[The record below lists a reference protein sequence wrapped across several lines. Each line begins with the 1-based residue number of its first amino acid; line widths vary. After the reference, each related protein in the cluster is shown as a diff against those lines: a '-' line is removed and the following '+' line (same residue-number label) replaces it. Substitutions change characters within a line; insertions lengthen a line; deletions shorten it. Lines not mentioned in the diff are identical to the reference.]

1 MDKKHKISKKE
12 KVLLKIISEMVECP
26 AGCFI
31 MGSPESEWGRN
42 CYNKDREFETQ
53 HIVAITKPFQIA
65 KYPVTIEIYS
75 DITDNHSWR
84 SCMEI
89 NDNHPVS
96 NISYEEAKKFCLT
109 LNSLLDK
116 SVIAKCLIPENY
128 HFDLPTEAQWEYA
141 CRAGTVAA
149 FNNNKD
155 LSERTDIRDYKTNI
169 ELQKIAWYNACQIP
183 PWICD
188 YQREHWL
195 NWYDDDELPQ
205 RFQDVMEERWAFA
218 IDPTNPVGQLAPN
231 RWGIYDMHGNVKEW
245 VRDRFDKP
253 KDYNTRECAMACAV
267 DPEGLKKGEWGV
279 LRGGC
284 FKLFEE
290 HCRSAARCFSKDGE
304 PTNDF
309 GFRLALVSKINLS
322 DEYELEIAKYEKE
335 QFVKNSM
342 NLRQQTFISALIND
356 NPLQRIE
363 LLLKKIGTVNFMGE
377 GEDYQETPLTAAAS
391 YISNAEIIELL
402 LNSGASLEDRNKD
415 NYNALQCAACHNG
428 NILVLKS
435 LLNAYEKSYSARYIY
450 IDNDEDP
457 IHLAL
462 WHNPNFEIIKTLID
476 KKVNQKA
483 NINYLNS
490 LLAFATEHRYCKS
503 NSGFKE
509 IAEYLIKLGAN
520 PNVSIENNK
529 KNDGYSE
536 REPALIK
543 AIKYNSLE
551 SVKTILELGGN
562 PNLVFKFLSFRPI
575 TALTACFYREDS
587 RERLEI
593 LKLLIANNADVF
605 QKGSGASNLA
615 ALAAENECADE
626 LAYIISID
634 KNIITYTD
642 DRNSCVIKE
651 AIKSKC
657 NYDRSCDCLR
667 ILIDAGIS
675 RDYLIDNK
683 TPVLNYAFEEANL
696 KAIKLLAES
705 GFKLTNPDEIRRNI
719 DSGKIGQYSLSEKEK
734 MELLFLL
741 DKKCS

>member
-1 MDKKHKISKKE
+1 MDRRHKISKKE
-12 KVLLKIISEMVECP
+12 KILLKIISEMVECP

-31 MGSPESEWGRN
+31 MGSPENEWGRN
-42 CYNKDREFETQ
+42 CYNEDREFETQ
-53 HIVAITKPFQIA
+53 HLVAITKPFQIA
-65 KYPVTIEIYS
+65 KYPVTIEIYAG
-75 DITDNHSWR
+75 ITDNHLFR
-84 SCMEI
+84 SCMET
-89 NDNHPVS
+89 NDNNPVR
-96 NISYEEAKKFCLT
+96 NISYKDAELSCRE
-109 LNSLLDK
+109 LNSLLDT
-116 SVIAKCLIPENY
+116 SEIARQLIPESY

-141 CRAGTVAA
+141 CRGGTITA
-149 FNNNKD
+149 FGNNKN
-155 LSERTDIRDYKTNI
+155 LKERTDVYDYKSNI
-169 ELQKIAWYNACQIP
+169 EIQKIAWYNACQIP

-188 YQREHWL
+188 YQREHWM

-205 RFQDVMEERWAFA
+205 RLQDVMKERWAFA
-218 IDPTNPVGQLAPN
+218 IDLTNPVGQLMPN
-231 RWGIYDMHGNVKEW
+231 SWGIYDMHGNVKEW

-253 KDYNTRECAMACAV
+253 EDYSRENAI
-267 DPEGLKKGEWGV
+267 DPEGSKEGEWGV

-284 FKLFEE
+284 FRLFEE
-290 HCRSAARCFSKDGE
+290 HCRSAARCFSKYGQ

-309 GFRLALVSKINLS
+309 GFRLALVPKINMA
-322 DEYELEIAKYEKE
+322 DEYDVEIAKYEKE

-342 NLRQQTFISALIND
+342 NFHQQTFISALIND

-363 LLLKKIGTVNFMGE
+363 KLLKKIGTVNFMGE

-391 YISNAEIIELL
+391 YISNAEVIELL
-402 LNSGASLEDRNKD
+402 LNSGACLDDRNKD
-415 NYNALQCAACHNG
+415 NYNALQCAAYHNG

-435 LLNAYEKSYSARYIY
+435 LMNAYEKSYSARYIY

-483 NINYLNS
+483 NTNYLNS
-490 LLAFATEHRYCKS
+490 LLAFVAEHRYCKT
-503 NSGFKE
+503 NSSFKE
-509 IAEYLIKLGAN
+509 IAEYLVKLGAN
-520 PNVSIENNK
+520 PNTVIENDK
-529 KNDGYSE
+529 KNDCYSK

-551 SVKTILELGGN
+551 AVKTILDLGGN
-562 PNLVFKFLSFRPI
+562 PNLVFEVISFRPI

-593 LKLLIANNADVF
+593 LKLLIGNKADVF
-605 QKGSGASNLA
+605 QKGSGASNIA
-615 ALAAENECADE
+615 ALAAANDCANE

-634 KNIITYTD
+634 KNIITFND
-642 DRNSCVIKE
+642 GRNSCVIKE
-651 AIKSKC
+651 AIRSKC
-657 NYDRSCDCLR
+657 NYDRDCDCLR

-675 RDYLIDNK
+675 KDYLIDNK
-683 TPVLNYAFEEANL
+683 TPVLNYAFEEANI

-705 GFKLTNPDEIRRNI
+705 GFKLVNSDEIRRNI
-719 DSGKIGQYSLSEKEK
+719 YSGEIGRYSLSEQEK

-741 DKKCS
+741 EKKCN